1 MNENICVLSGKLD
14 NVVPPSVIRLHFN
27 NLSAS
32 TFVAIG
38 GLFETTIVINE
49 DMINP
54 SSTKNPE
61 ISPENKDII
70 TKNETIING
79 MIL

>member
-1 MNENICVLSGKLD
+1 MNENTCVLSGKFD
-14 NVVPPSVIRLHFN
+14 NVIPPSVIRLHFN

-32 TFVAIG
+32 TFVATG
-38 GLFETTIVINE
+38 GLFETTIVTNE

-70 TKNETIING
+70 TKNDTIING